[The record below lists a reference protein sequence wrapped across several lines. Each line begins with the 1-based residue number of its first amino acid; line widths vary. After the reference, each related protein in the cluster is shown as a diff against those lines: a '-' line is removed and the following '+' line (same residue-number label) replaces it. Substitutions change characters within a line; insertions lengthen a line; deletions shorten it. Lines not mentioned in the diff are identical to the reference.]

1 MRARPLLALLIATY
15 ACSRP
20 AAAPPSAAEPAAEAP
35 VAASSSSADAALAG
49 AAVPLLTSSDVDA
62 LLAAEWTRAG
72 VAAAPTVDDAT
83 FLRRVTV
90 DVAGTIPRA
99 EDVTA
104 FLVDRAPDK
113 RTRAVEAA
121 LASPEYVAHW
131 TDYWD
136 DVLMGTPRGQ
146 DVDRDAFR
154 AWLHDEIA
162 ADTPWNRFV
171 YDLLTAS
178 GQNSAG
184 GPRREARARAET
196 RTDPETGVRING
208 AVNFTLQYQEAPQDL
223 AGMASRTF
231 LGVQIQCAQCHD
243 HKTEKWTQD
252 DFRRFASTFLRTRIV
267 PVDRAKTMGI
277 RRVELEDLD
286 RPAPRYGKS
295 ADLRPIAD
303 ARPTALDGTD
313 LAAAP
318 NVRAALAG
326 WMTARD
332 RDWFARAIVN
342 RMWGHFLGRGFV
354 DPVDDMRPS
363 NPTTAEPVLRA
374 LAADFVASGF
384 DTKHLIRVITGTAVY
399 QRTASAVDGAAAKAD
414 PDARLWE
421 RFRMTP
427 LGPDELLRALSR
439 ATGLDTIVARAGRP
453 DMDQLRFQLRR
464 RYTFLFD
471 VDEDTDRGEY
481 DGTITQALALL
492 NGSVVATGASSLPGS
507 AIAEILAQPWDDAAR
522 IQSLF
527 LRILSRPARD
537 AEVAEVMATL
547 DDASRPI
554 DAAEGGSR
562 RQGDER
568 VRAPD
573 PLRGLERRA
582 AAARADARTRA
593 FEDLA
598 WALLNSSE
606 FLFNH

>member
-1 MRARPLLALLIATY
+1 
-15 ACSRP
+15 
-20 AAAPPSAAEPAAEAP
+20 
-35 VAASSSSADAALAG
+35 
-49 AAVPLLTSSDVDA
+49 VDA
-62 LLAAEWTRAG
+62 LVAAEWTRAG
-72 VAAAPTVDDAT
+72 VAPAPAVDDAT
-83 FLRRVTV
+83 FFRRVTV

-104 FLVDRAPDK
+104 FLIDRAPDK

-121 LASPEYVAHW
+121 LASPEYVDHW

-136 DVLMGTPRGQ
+136 DVLMGAPRGQ

-162 ADTPWNRFV
+162 SGTPWNRFV

-184 GPRREARARAET
+184 GARRDARARAET
-196 RTDPETGVRING
+196 RTDPETGARIHG

-267 PVDRAKTMGI
+267 PVDRGKTMGI

-286 RPAPRYGKS
+286 RPAPRYDKV

-313 LAAAP
+313 LTTAP

-332 RDWFARAIVN
+332 REWFARAMVN

-363 NPTTAEPVLRA
+363 NPATAEAVLRA

-399 QRTASAVDGAAAKAD
+399 QRAASAVDDATAKAD
-414 PDARLWE
+414 PDAHLWE

-439 ATGLDTIVARAGRP
+439 ATGLDAIVARAGRP
-453 DMDQLRFQLRR
+453 DMEQLRFQLRR

-471 VDEDTDRGEY
+471 VDEDADRGEY

-492 NGSVVATGASSLPGS
+492 NGSLVATGASSLPGS
-507 AIAEILAQPWDDAAR
+507 AIAEMLARPSDDATR
-522 IQSLF
+522 VQSLF

-537 AEVAEVMATL
+537 TEVSELMATL
-547 DDASRPI
+547 NDASRPI
-554 DAAEGGSR
+554 GAVEPGSR
-562 RQGDER
+562 KKGDER
-568 VRAPD
+568 IRAPD

-582 AAARADARTRA
+582 AAARADSRTRA
-593 FEDLA
+593 FEDIA